1 MLIGLLRLRRYGVGT
16 FGLGQLL
23 WRQVGIPVGAVA
35 FHSLMHSP
43 FPRVSFGSSLLPSPR
58 LRQWY
63 VQGLLQPFIFLIT
76 ARYRFY
82 LLESERYLS
91 PPDLS
96 MMSWC

>member
-23 WRQVGIPVGAVA
+23 WRQVGISVGAVA
-35 FHSLMHSP
+35 LHSLMHSP

-76 ARYRFY
+76 ARYRCLFA
-82 LLESERYLS
+82 
-91 PPDLS
+91 
-96 MMSWC
+96 